1 MLMVPDPPFIYLGII
16 CVSEL
21 RWEVIQTTRSHMSFA
36 LADCQGPKQILPDT
50 FPLVSPVSS

>member
-1 MLMVPDPPFIYLGII
+1 MVPDPPFIYLGII

-36 LADCQGPKQILPDT
+36 LADCQGPKQTLPDT